1 MSLTLDFWLQ
11 DAIVDFLR
19 EWVRDRVVPQ
29 RHPEAADT
37 HIGTEATT
45 SLSAITI
52 RWQFYERPGYFHTL
66 VSGEEWFTPRD
77 ALALFLAHGP
87 TVTETHPQGATP

>member
-11 DAIVDFLR
+11 DAIIDFLR
-19 EWVRDRVVPQ
+19 DLVRDRVVPKK
-29 RHPEAADT
+29 HPEAADAYIT
-37 HIGTEATT
+37 TEATA

-52 RWQFYERPGYFHTL
+52 SWQFCERPGYFHTL

-87 TVTETHPQGATP
+87 TEEAP